1 MGRILLLSNGQDLDS
16 KLRRDMEAMGHSVIV
31 APFDNAGEAIHTRR
45 PDLIMADLTLPGDIV
60 EVWRQLQYD
69 MADSHVPV
77 IALVSKDRIRE
88 IELLTKM
95 IDFILKPY
103 EARELEIR
111 IKLILRN
118 QPKDAAGDIIKI
130 GNLTIDATKYEVT
143 IDGWPIVLTL
153 KEYELLKYLATRS
166 GRVIT
171 REVLLDQVWGY
182 DYYGG
187 TRTVDV
193 HIGRLRTKIETRE
206 YSFIRTVRGVGY
218 VFADEYSED
227 EEQSFATGG
236 SGEAGERVRNEG

>member
-130 GNLTIDATKYEVT
+130 GNLTIDAAKYEVT

-193 HIGRLRTKIETRE
+193 HIGRLRTKIETGE

-218 VFADEYSED
+218 VFSDEYSED
-227 EEQSFATGG
+227 E
-236 SGEAGERVRNEG
+236 

>member
-193 HIGRLRTKIETRE
+193 HIGRLRTKIETGE

-218 VFADEYSED
+218 VFSDEYSED
-227 EEQSFATGG
+227 E
-236 SGEAGERVRNEG
+236 